1 MQNSLKLDLSRTNP
15 KQEQFFTAHNR
26 MIMYGG
32 ARGGGKSWAVRMKA
46 VLLAIRYAGIK
57 MLFLRRTYR
66 DLERNHVREL
76 EPLLKGIARYSKQ
89 EKCFYFN
96 NGSLLEMG
104 YCDSESDVNQYQGIE
119 YDVIFMDEATQFTEY
134 QYSTLTACIRGAN
147 SFPKRMYLTC
157 NPGGVGHEWV
167 KRLFVSRKYRNAE
180 NPNDY
185 MFIPATVFDNAV
197 LLETDT
203 GYVDM
208 LNNLPDG
215 LREAWRDGSW
225 DLLEGRYFDEFDRS
239 IHIVKPFQI
248 PEHWRK
254 YRGMDYGLDCLACVW
269 VAIDERGNYYVYREY
284 AESNKVISVGAGE
297 IVNLTPTDERIE
309 YTAAPPD
316 MWGRT
321 QESGKT
327 KADLFREGGLPLLK
341 SSNNREAGWLAVKDL
356 LQVKNGSSRL
366 MIFDNCIE
374 LIDCLTS
381 LQRDTKHP
389 TDCATE
395 PHDIT
400 HLPDALR
407 YFVLQ
412 FTSPSKP
419 PKEEK
424 TAVQKY
430 REKALKGRLEKRR
443 SYF

>member
-1 MQNSLKLDLSRTNP
+1 
-15 KQEQFFTAHNR
+15 
-26 MIMYGG
+26 
-32 ARGGGKSWAVRMKA
+32 
-46 VLLAIRYAGIK
+46 
-57 MLFLRRTYR
+57 
-66 DLERNHVREL
+66 
-76 EPLLKGIARYSKQ
+76 
-89 EKCFYFN
+89 
-96 NGSLLEMG
+96 
-104 YCDSESDVNQYQGIE
+104 
-119 YDVIFMDEATQFTEY
+119 
-134 QYSTLTACIRGAN
+134 
-147 SFPKRMYLTC
+147 
-157 NPGGVGHEWV
+157 
-167 KRLFVSRKYRNAE
+167 
-180 NPNDY
+180 

-225 DLLEGRYFDEFDRS
+225 DLLEGRYFNEFDRS
-239 IHIVKPFQI
+239 IHIVEPFQI

-269 VAIDERGNYYVYREY
+269 VAIDEHGNYYVYREY

>member
-197 LLETDT
+197 LL
-203 GYVDM
+203 
-208 LNNLPDG
+208 
-215 LREAWRDGSW
+215 
-225 DLLEGRYFDEFDRS
+225 
-239 IHIVKPFQI
+239 
-248 PEHWRK
+248 
-254 YRGMDYGLDCLACVW
+254 
-269 VAIDERGNYYVYREY
+269 
-284 AESNKVISVGAGE
+284 
-297 IVNLTPTDERIE
+297 
-309 YTAAPPD
+309 
-316 MWGRT
+316 
-321 QESGKT
+321 
-327 KADLFREGGLPLLK
+327 
-341 SSNNREAGWLAVKDL
+341 
-356 LQVKNGSSRL
+356 
-366 MIFDNCIE
+366 
-374 LIDCLTS
+374 
-381 LQRDTKHP
+381 
-389 TDCATE
+389 
-395 PHDIT
+395 
-400 HLPDALR
+400 
-407 YFVLQ
+407 
-412 FTSPSKP
+412 
-419 PKEEK
+419 
-424 TAVQKY
+424 
-430 REKALKGRLEKRR
+430 
-443 SYF
+443 